1 MQLCAYA
8 YIHIYWPDLC
18 NILHIYTCNVLSIV
32 IERKRILCHAHTQ
45 AQLQARQLHVYS
57 LEVHS
62 QVNRLQTIQGRTVHA
77 TLYKRMSCSQGQI
90 RVRVRVYVQ
99 VTLLIP
105 LCNPSCQLTLKVVLP
120 NMLHWLVQKIT

>member
-1 MQLCAYA
+1 MLYR
-8 YIHIYWPDLC
+8 
-18 NILHIYTCNVLSIV
+18 
-32 IERKRILCHAHTQ
+32 EREYCVMHTQ
-45 AQLQARQLHVYS
+45 VQLQARQLHVYS

-62 QVNRLQTIQGRTVHA
+62 QVNRLQTIQGRTVHD
-77 TLYKRMSCSQGQI
+77 TLYRRMSCSQGQI

-105 LCNPSCQLTLKVVLP
+105 LCKPSCQLTLKVLLP